1 MAVMDQTRLVQKFSS
16 GVDRLAAVVLERAQ
30 LTGEPVSMKLVGQLL
45 DELLG
50 HPVKCRCGRCEAAV
64 TVSLQDVLQAAATWQ
79 RHVAVA
85 PRRRARA

>member
-1 MAVMDQTRLVQKFSS
+1 MVQKFSS

-30 LTGEPVSMKLVGQLL
+30 LTGEPVSMKLVGQLI

-50 HPVKCRCGRCEAAV
+50 HPVKCGCGRCEAAV
-64 TVSLQDVLQAAATWQ
+64 TVSPQQVLQAAATWQ
-79 RHVAVA
+79 RPIAAA